1 MKTIKL
7 LAALGIMSIVLIS
20 GCSSK
25 EDPVPP
31 TPAPETTTVTDGTA
45 ETVWT
50 CSMHPEVKLSKPG
63 LCPKCKMKLVEAGK

>member
-7 LAALGIMSIVLIS
+7 LAALGIMAIVLIS

-31 TPAPETTTVTDGTA
+31 KTDTETTTVTDDTA

-63 LCPKCKMKLVEAGK
+63 ACPKCNMALIKAEK

>member
-7 LAALGIMSIVLIS
+7 LAALGIMAIVLIS

-25 EDPVPP
+25 EDPVPSK
-31 TPAPETTTVTDGTA
+31 TDTETTTVTGDTA

-50 CSMHPEVKLSKPG
+50 CSMHPEVKESKPG
-63 LCPKCKMKLVEAGK
+63 VCPECKMKLVEAGK